1 MESRLDAL
9 ECKLMAAEDLLDGL
23 NMTLFRQQEAIALLQ
38 SQVLDLKRQL
48 HSAQPGGAGR
58 PEDEVPPHY

>member
-1 MESRLDAL
+1 
-9 ECKLMAAEDLLDGL
+9 MAAEDLLDGL

-48 HSAQPGGAGR
+48 QSAQPGSAGR
-58 PEDEVPPHY
+58 PEDEIPPHY